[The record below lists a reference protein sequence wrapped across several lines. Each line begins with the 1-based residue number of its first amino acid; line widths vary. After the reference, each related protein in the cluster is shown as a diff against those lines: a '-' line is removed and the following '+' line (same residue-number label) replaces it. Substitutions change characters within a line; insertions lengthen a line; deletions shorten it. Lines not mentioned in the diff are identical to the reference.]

1 LQRVSQIGKASHL
14 YGRKVISFC
23 ALRAR
28 VPLYYSPS
36 IIPGAVAF
44 TAGHYT
50 LDLRLHPWDT
60 IIPGAVAF
68 TAGHYTLDLMFH
80 PWDTGSVL
88 FSGEKLPEFYF
99 KKTLATTTKEKRGF
113 PIKIA

>member
-1 LQRVSQIGKASHL
+1 VSQIGKACDL

-28 VPLYYSPS
+28 VPVYYSPS
-36 IIPGAVAF
+36 IIPGADAF

-60 IIPGAVAF
+60 IIPPAVAF
-68 TAGHYTLDLMFH
+68 TAGHYTFDLMLH
-80 PWDTGSVL
+80 PWDAGSVL
-88 FSGEKLPEFYF
+88 FSGKNLPEFY
-99 KKTLATTTKEKRGF
+99 
-113 PIKIA
+113 I

>member
-1 LQRVSQIGKASHL
+1 VSQIGKASHL
-14 YGRKVISFC
+14 HGRKVISFC

-50 LDLRLHPWDT
+50 LDLRLHPWNI
-60 IIPGAVAF
+60 IIPRLLPSQQGI
-68 TAGHYTLDLMFH
+68 TPWTSCSTLG
-80 PWDTGSVL
+80 DTGNVYFLAKNFQS
-88 FSGEKLPEFYF
+88 STF
-99 KKTLATTTKEKRGF
+99 KKPWLQLERKKKGVSNLNRLKA
-113 PIKIA
+113 

>member
-1 LQRVSQIGKASHL
+1 VSQIGKASHL
-14 YGRKVISFC
+14 HGRKVISFC

-50 LDLRLHPWDT
+50 LDLRLHPWDI
-60 IIPGAVAF
+60 IIPRLLPSQQGI
-68 TAGHYTLDLMFH
+68 TPWTSCSTLGTQAMFIF
-80 PWDTGSVL
+80 WRKFSRVL
-88 FSGEKLPEFYF
+88 LF
-99 KKTLATTTKEKRGF
+99 KNLGYN
-113 PIKIA
+113 